1 MGNFSPMRYCIDP
14 SVAQPIML
22 IDRHIGYDPE
32 DGYGVDGADFAREL
46 MILDGMGKEC
56 INIWINSVGGL
67 VLDGYNIITAMLKS
81 KTKVNT
87 YCGGMAASIAGVI
100 FQMGRE
106 RVMADY
112 GILMYHNPF
121 GSENS
126 DALKAMRDSIVT
138 AISQRC
144 GMSEEDTLAMMR
156 RDTFLLAQ
164 EALEKKMCDRIEV
177 TADMNKKRMAAATVS
192 NDARGIYKEARA
204 ILNSIL
210 PTTKTQQNMDF
221 KRIANRLNLNPEAS
235 EDAILAGITAIENR
249 ATKAE
254 GDLATV
260 RNQVT
265 TLEGEKATL
274 TTQLTEAKN
283 KIEATEKEGKKIK
296 AQALVTA
303 AVKLGTIKNEAAVID
318 KWTEL
323 ATNDYDGTKNLM
335 ETLPVNKNAVK
346 IETGGE
352 AKENQSIL
360 ENQAAIEMAA
370 IKNRLT
376 AVK

>member
-1 MGNFSPMRYCIDP
+1 MRYCIDP
-14 SVAQPIML
+14 SAAQPIML
-22 IDRHIGYDPE
+22 IDRHIGYDQE
-32 DGYGVDGADFAREL
+32 DGYGIDGADFAREL
-46 MILDGMGKEC
+46 MVLDGMGKEC
-56 INIWINSVGGL
+56 INVWINSVGGI

-87 YCGGMAASIAGVI
+87 YCSGMAASIAGVI

-138 AISQRC
+138 AISQRS

-164 EALEKKMCDRIEV
+164 EALDLKMCDRIEV
-177 TADMNKKRMAAATVS
+177 TADMNKKRVAAAVVS
-192 NDARGIYKEARA
+192 NDARGVYKEAKA

-210 PTTKTQQNMDF
+210 PTTKINNNMDF

-249 ATKAE
+249 AAKAE
-254 GDLATV
+254 GDLVTV

-265 TLEGEKATL
+265 TLEAEKTTL
-274 TTQLTEAKN
+274 TTQLTEIKN
-283 KIEATEKEGKKIK
+283 KVETAEKEAKKIK
-296 AQALVTA
+296 AEALVTA
-303 AVKLGTIKNEAAVID
+303 AAKLGVIKNEAAVIA

-335 ETLPVNKNAVK
+335 ETLPVNKSAVK
-346 IETGGE
+346 IETGGD
-352 AKENQSIL
+352 AKENATVL
-360 ENQAAIEMAA
+360 ENQAAIAMAE

-376 AVK
+376 AIK

>member
-1 MGNFSPMRYCIDP
+1 MRYVIDP
-14 SVAQPIML
+14 SAAQPIML
-22 IDRHIGYDPE
+22 IDRHIGYDQE

-46 MILDGMGKEC
+46 MVLDGMGKEC
-56 INIWINSVGGL
+56 INIWINSVGGI

-87 YCGGMAASIAGVI
+87 YCGGMAASISAVI

-138 AISQRC
+138 AISQRT
-144 GMSEEDTLAMMR
+144 GMTEDDTLAMMR
-156 RDTFLLAQ
+156 REPFLMAH
-164 EALEKKMCDRIEV
+164 EALEQKMCDRIEV
-177 TADMNKKRMAAATVS
+177 TADLNKRRMAAVAVS
-192 NDARGIYKEARA
+192 NDARGYFKEAGK
-204 ILNSIL
+204 ILNSIF
-210 PTTKTQQNMDF
+210 PTTKNNTNMDF

-249 ATKAE
+249 ASKAE

-265 TLEGEKATL
+265 TLEGEKVTL
-274 TTQLTEAKN
+274 TTQLTEVKN
-283 KIEATEKEGKKIK
+283 KVETAEKEAKKVK
-296 AQALVTA
+296 AEALVTA
-303 AVKLGTIKNEAAVID
+303 SVKLGIIKNEAPVIA

-323 ATNDYDGTKNLM
+323 ATNDYDGTKSLM
-335 ETLPVNKNAVK
+335 ETLPVNKSAVK
-346 IETGGE
+346 IDTAGDS
-352 AKENQSIL
+352 KESQSIL
-360 ENQAAIEMAA
+360 ENQAAIEMAT
-370 IKNRLT
+370 IKNRLLGLTT
-376 AVK
+376 AK

>member
-1 MGNFSPMRYCIDP
+1 MRYVID
-14 SVAQPIML
+14 SSAAQPIML
-22 IDRHIGYDPE
+22 IDRHIGYDQE
-32 DGYGVDGADFAREL
+32 DGYGIDGADFAREL

-56 INIWINSVGGL
+56 INIWINSVGGI

-87 YCGGMAASIAGVI
+87 YCSGMAASISGVI

-138 AISQRC
+138 AICQRT
-144 GMSEEDTLAMMR
+144 GMTEDDTLAMMR
-156 RDTFLLAQ
+156 RDTFLLAT
-164 EALEKKMCDRIEV
+164 EALEKKMCDRIEA
-177 TADMNKKRMAAATVS
+177 TADLNKKRMAAATVT
-192 NDARGIYKEARA
+192 NDARGIYLEAKN

-210 PTTKTQQNMDF
+210 PTTKNNNNMDF

-249 ATKAE
+249 ASKAE
-254 GDLATV
+254 GDLVTV

-265 TLEGEKATL
+265 TLEGEKVTL
-274 TTQLTEAKN
+274 TTQLTEVKN
-283 KIEATEKEGKKIK
+283 KVETAEKEAKKVK
-296 AQALVTA
+296 AEALVTA
-303 AVKLGTIKNEAAVID
+303 SVKLGIIKNEAPVIA

-335 ETLPVNKNAVK
+335 ETLPVNKSAVK
-346 IETGGE
+346 IDTVDSS
-352 AKENQSIL
+352 KESQSIL
-360 ENQAAIEMAA
+360 ENQAAIEMAS
-370 IKNRLT
+370 IKNRLLGNI
-376 AVK
+376 K

>member
-1 MGNFSPMRYCIDP
+1 MRYVIDA
-14 SVAQPIML
+14 SAAQPIML
-22 IDRHIGYDPE
+22 IDRHIGYDQE
-32 DGYGVDGADFAREL
+32 DGYGIDGADFAREL

-56 INIWINSVGGL
+56 INIWINSVGGI

-87 YCGGMAASIAGVI
+87 YCSGMAASISGVI

-138 AISQRC
+138 AICQRT
-144 GMSEEDTLAMMR
+144 GMTEDDTLAMMR
-156 RDTFLLAQ
+156 RDTFLLAH
-164 EALEKKMCDRIEV
+164 EALDKKMCDRIEV
-177 TADMNKKRMAAATVS
+177 TADLNKKRMAAVTVS
-192 NDARGIYKEARA
+192 NDARGIYLEAKN

-210 PTTKTQQNMDF
+210 PTTKNNNNMDF
-221 KRIANRLNLNPEAS
+221 KRIANRLKLNPEAS
-235 EDAILAGITAIENR
+235 EDAILAGIAEIENR
-249 ATKAE
+249 ASKAE
-254 GDLATV
+254 GDLVTV

-265 TLEGEKATL
+265 TLEGEKTTL
-274 TTQLTEAKN
+274 TTQLTEVKN
-283 KIEATEKEGKKIK
+283 KQEAAEKEAKKVK
-296 AQALVTA
+296 AEALVTA
-303 AVKLGTIKNEAAVID
+303 SAKLGIIKNEAAVIA

-323 ATNDYDGTKNLM
+323 ATNDYDSTKNLM

-346 IETGGE
+346 IDTVDNS
-352 AKENQSIL
+352 KESQSIL
-360 ENQAAIEMAA
+360 ENQAAIEMGA
-370 IKNRLT
+370 IRNRLLGVTT
-376 AVK
+376 AK

>member
-1 MGNFSPMRYCIDP
+1 MRYCIDP
-14 SVAQPIML
+14 SAAQPIML

-32 DGYGVDGADFAREL
+32 DGYGIDGADFAREL
-46 MILDGMGKEC
+46 MVLDGMGKEC
-56 INIWINSVGGL
+56 INIWINSVGGI

-87 YCGGMAASIAGVI
+87 YCGGMAASISGVI

-138 AISQRC
+138 AISQRT
-144 GMSEEDTLAMMR
+144 GMTEEDTLAMMR
-156 RDTFLLAQ
+156 RDTFLLAS
-164 EALEKKMCDRIEV
+164 EALELKMCDRIEV
-177 TADMNKKRMAAATVS
+177 TADLNKKRMAAATVS

-210 PTTKTQQNMDF
+210 PTTKTQNNMDF
-221 KRIANRLNLNPEAS
+221 KRIANRLKLNPEAS
-235 EDAILAGITAIENR
+235 EDAILDGITQIENR
-249 ATKAE
+249 ASKAE
-254 GDLATV
+254 GDLATA
-260 RNQVT
+260 RNQIT
-265 TLEGEKATL
+265 TLEADKTKLTGE
-274 TTQLTEAKN
+274 LTEVKN
-283 KIEATEKEGKKIK
+283 KVETAEKEAKKVK
-296 AQALVTA
+296 AEALVTA
-303 AVKLGTIKNEAAVID
+303 AAKLGVIKNEAAVIA
-318 KWTEL
+318 KWTDL

-346 IETGGE
+346 IETGGD
-352 AKENQSIL
+352 AKENTSIL
-360 ENQAAIEMAA
+360 ENQAAIEMAT
-370 IKNRLT
+370 IKNRMLGLT